1 MQRRIRISILCMIF
15 VLSCLGC
22 QKKQPVQEL
31 EEINPKKTEIS
42 GKKEAKEES
51 EESIYVYVCGAV
63 AQAGVY
69 ELKQD
74 SRVYEAIEKAGG
86 FTQDA
91 AVAEINQAALLKDEE
106 QIYVPFTAEAG
117 NQKQEDYQ
125 AEAESGKVNL
135 NTATKEELMTLAG
148 IGESKADSI
157 IRYREEQGKFQSIE
171 EIKQIEGIKDGVF
184 QKIKDLITV

>member
-31 EEINPKKTEIS
+31 EEISPKKTEIS
-42 GKKEAKEES
+42 EKKEEAEK
-51 EESIYVYVCGAV
+51 SIYVYVCGAV
-63 AQAGVY
+63 SQAGVY

-91 AVAEINQAALLKDEE
+91 AVAEINQAELLKDEQ
-106 QIYVPFTAEAG
+106 QIYVPFVAEAES
-117 NQKQEDYQ
+117 QKQEEYQ

-135 NTATKEELMTLAG
+135 NTATKEQLMTLAG

>member
-1 MQRRIRISILCMIF
+1 MQRRMKSCILCVIL
-15 VLSCLGC
+15 VLGCLGC

-31 EEINPKKTEIS
+31 EEMHL
-42 GKKEAKEES
+42 KEAEVS
-51 EESIYVYVCGAV
+51 EEKEIQEASICVYVCGAV
-63 AQAGVY
+63 VQAGVY
-69 ELKQD
+69 ELKSD

-91 AVAEINQAALLKDEE
+91 AVAEINQAALLKDEQ
-106 QIYVPFTAEAG
+106 QIYVPFVTDSESQG
-117 NQKQEDYQ
+117 QTEHSGR
-125 AEAESGKVNL
+125 EESGKVNL
-135 NTATKEELMTLAG
+135 NTATKEELMTLTG

-171 EIKQIEGIKDGVF
+171 DIKQIEGIKDGVF